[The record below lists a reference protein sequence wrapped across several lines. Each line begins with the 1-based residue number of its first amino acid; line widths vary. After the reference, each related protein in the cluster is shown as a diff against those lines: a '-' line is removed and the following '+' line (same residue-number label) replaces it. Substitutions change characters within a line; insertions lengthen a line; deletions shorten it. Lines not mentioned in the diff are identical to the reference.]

1 MAQPIQPFAGG
12 GGYGNIMAPGYLD
25 IASQVAN
32 QVTEERNRRGDA
44 AFNAVGGALGGLIGM
59 NPTEVNALFPSA
71 LNQYYAQASELDK
84 KSSAAKKML
93 ELNPELFGLN
103 QEQAKQLGDVTG
115 KMSSTERYDFFQ
127 QYVPTLFKAQQAR
140 LEQEAA
146 ANKALAGREP
156 VPDLSGA
163 AAGLRSVIGGNQ
175 PTPVSPQPAP
185 GVAPSAAPEPQTK
198 GLQVPRTPQFDPT
211 SGADIL
217 NRDMSDKYGPDW
229 RRKGIKASDA
239 DVKAIGF

>member
-44 AFNAVGGALGGLIGM
+44 AFNAIGGLVGRTLGGNPAEM
-59 NPTEVNALFPSA
+59 NAMFPSA

-93 ELNPELFGLN
+93 EVNPELFGLN

-127 QYVPTLFKAQQAR
+127 QYVPTLFKAQQAK
-140 LEQEAA
+140 LEQEAVY
-146 ANKALAGREP
+146 KKTLAGREP
-156 VPDLSGA
+156 VPNLSGMEE
-163 AAGLRSVIGGNQ
+163 GLRGITGGQ
-175 PTPVSPQPAP
+175 SALSSPIAPRPTPSVSP
-185 GVAPSAAPEPQTK
+185 EMQTK
-198 GLQVPRTPQFDPT
+198 GLQVPSTPSFDPRE
-211 SGADIL
+211 GADKL
-217 NRDMSDKYGPDW
+217 GEYMRGKYGPDW
-229 RRKGIKASDA
+229 QRKGIKISKADLDA
-239 DVKAIGF
+239 LGY